1 MDFRWITCQALEMNI
16 SKFPIDLLMILLLA
30 SIMTAL
36 GCGVI
41 PAGQASS
48 RPFTVSGFSLPV
60 AMVYSTKAEV
70 ATSVPGIATSQAGAR
85 GFVQRLVMK
94 TVFDVLELQGRS
106 ALLPDAVISAILGQL
121 SVNITYEPLDC
132 EEVAITL
139 EEMVGTKPQPP
150 QPARR
155 CIIVGG
161 NTVTGICSEKMP
173 MADAKMC
180 KDSAMVTKRV
190 FPPITRQFR
199 NCLDHEHHHGQLVE
213 GDVAKCTE

>member
-1 MDFRWITCQALEMNI
+1 MAGCHVKAIHVFGALTLFVSGSRPTLSSGETHLVVARRTMTLCYHRFFSQWTEALEMDI
-16 SKFPIDLLMILLLA
+16 PKLPTDLFMILLLA

-36 GCGVI
+36 GCGVV

-60 AMVYSTKAEV
+60 AMVYSSKAEV
-70 ATSVPGIATSQAGAR
+70 ATSVPSIATSQAGAT

-139 EEMVGTKPQPP
+139 EEMVGTNPSHLTHLTLHG
-150 QPARR
+150 AALLS
-155 CIIVGG
+155 V
-161 NTVTGICSEKMP
+161 
-173 MADAKMC
+173 A
-180 KDSAMVTKRV
+180 
-190 FPPITRQFR
+190 TR
-199 NCLDHEHHHGQLVE
+199 
-213 GDVAKCTE
+213 